1 VRLREFGSVA
11 DYHQCVAVQNEVW
24 GSEGAGH
31 TVPAS
36 LLLAASHV
44 GALGIGAFDA
54 EGAMLGFVFGLTGVK
69 EGEVVHWSHMLAV
82 RETAREKG
90 LGRMLKE
97 FQRAELARR
106 GIAHIYWTFDPL
118 QARNAHLNLN
128 LLGARVVEY
137 VPDMY
142 GTSDSPLHFGLA
154 TDRLVVSYP
163 TTATHTRRPTPP
175 TPAAGVPVM
184 TPFPRRGDL
193 SDGTGE
199 NDTLLIEIPA
209 RLDDG
214 ADVSPQDMADWRMRT
229 RESFEWAL
237 AHGYAVTRLR
247 RDAATGRSFYV
258 AERESHGAPS

>member
-1 VRLREFGSVA
+1 
-11 DYHQCVAVQNEVW
+11 
-24 GSEGAGH
+24 
-31 TVPAS
+31 
-36 LLLAASHV
+36 
-44 GALGIGAFDA
+44 
-54 EGAMLGFVFGLTGVK
+54 
-69 EGEVVHWSHMLAV
+69 
-82 RETAREKG
+82 
-90 LGRMLKE
+90 
-97 FQRAELARR
+97 
-106 GIAHIYWTFDPL
+106 
-118 QARNAHLNLN
+118 
-128 LLGARVVEY
+128 
-137 VPDMY
+137 
-142 GTSDSPLHFGLA
+142 
-154 TDRLVVSYP
+154 
-163 TTATHTRRPTPP
+163 
-175 TPAAGVPVM
+175 M